1 MENKS
6 ISVFCSSSNDVSQD
20 FKQAAKE
27 VGEHI
32 AKHHNRL
39 IFGGSGMG
47 LMRIVADAA
56 LDGGAEVLGVMPEFM
71 KTVEWNYKR
80 LTNEQLLWT
89 STMAERK
96 EVLIGE
102 ADAIVVLPG
111 AVGTLEELAEALS
124 LKRLGRFFAPIVLVN
139 TNGFFDAL
147 AEWLS
152 LTVKEK
158 LMRDVHQDMWYL
170 ASSVDDAFRY
180 LSEASAWPKD
190 AAKFAA
196 R

>member
-1 MENKS
+1 MKNKS
-6 ISVFCSSSNDVSQD
+6 ISVFCSSSNDVSED
-20 FKQAAKE
+20 FKLAAKQ
-27 VGEHI
+27 VGEQI
-32 AKHHNRL
+32 AKKQQRL

-71 KTVEWNYKR
+71 KTVEWNYSR
-80 LTNEQLLWT
+80 LTEEQMQWT
-89 STMAERK
+89 TTMATRK
-96 EVLIGE
+96 DILIGE

-124 LKRLGRFFAPIVLVN
+124 LKRLGRYFAPIVLVN
-139 TNGFFDAL
+139 TNGFYDTLDA
-147 AEWLS
+147 WLKS
-152 LTVKEK
+152 TVSEN
-158 LMRDVHQDMWYL
+158 LMRDMHQDMWYL
-170 ASSVDDAFRY
+170 ASSVEDAFTY
-180 LSEASAWPKD
+180 LDQVSEWPKD